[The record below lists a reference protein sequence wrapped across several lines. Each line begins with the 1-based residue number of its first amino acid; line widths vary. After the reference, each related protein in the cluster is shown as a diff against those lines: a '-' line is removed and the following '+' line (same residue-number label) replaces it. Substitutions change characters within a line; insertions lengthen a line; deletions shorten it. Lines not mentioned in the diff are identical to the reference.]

1 MKKLLVILSLG
12 LLLTSCATTKRYLG
26 FYATPPYIG
35 MSESEFRKSAPFV
48 YTVNVT
54 RTANGTYKQY
64 VFAEHVSPRY
74 VYFENGVLT
83 AWQN

>member
-1 MKKLLVILSLG
+1 MKKLLTILSFA
-12 LLLTSCATTKRYLG
+12 LLLTSCATTARYFG
-26 FYATPPYIG
+26 VYTTTPYIG
-35 MSESEFRKSAPFV
+35 MSESEFRKAAPFV

-54 RTANGTYKQY
+54 RTAGGTYKQY
-64 VFAEHVSPRY
+64 VFQDHVSPRY